1 MEKKEIYYILSAIL
15 LFTLSFSCSESE
27 KEDWPS
33 TGEDYTMTTQSEV
46 DAFNITSNIRNLTIT
61 GEEINNL
68 SNLKFQKVENL
79 TIENTSIV
87 SLSLPALNAIHGSL
101 IIKNNSQLTDLEG
114 LVNLNFVNGR
124 ISIEDNNSLVDI
136 SGLLG
141 IKLFTGELSITGN
154 RALGQ
159 NEPCMNNEIGF
170 CVVKYLVE
178 SGILSG
184 NVILANNHPDA
195 PTTVQMIGQI
205 PGSDIISYAIL
216 SKDDA
221 QNFAPLSDTIMDLRI
236 SGLDITNLDIQSIAS
251 KIVWAKG
258 TVTLDNTSVTT
269 TEGFFDVVHCDGSI
283 KLINNQLLDN
293 GQGFKYY
300 TKINGDLIIE
310 NCPNMTYWT
319 SGGQGGVSFSSIE
332 RIEGNFRI
340 DPARKLN
347 DGGGGFSKLSY
358 VGGNFELVG
367 DPTYGENWNLQ
378 TWYDWG
384 GGIKH
389 IGGDLVYK
397 NHYKVNGL
405 GGFQGLE
412 YIGGDVYILDNGG
425 PDGVI
430 PILSTDGLIGFCLI
444 RELYDR
450 GVMKKDGVK
459 IMLRQR
465 PTDPYI
471 DFNELPHCN

>member
-1 MEKKEIYYILSAIL
+1 MKMKKKGIYYILSAIF
-15 LFTLSFSCSESE
+15 LFTLSCSESE

-33 TGEDYTMTTQSEV
+33 SGEDYTLTTQSEV
-46 DAFNITSNIRNLTIT
+46 DAFNITSNINNLTIT

-79 TIENTSIV
+79 SIENTSIV

-101 IIKNNSQLTDLEG
+101 IIKNNDHLTDLEG
-114 LVNLNFVNGR
+114 LNNLKFVNGI

-136 SGLLG
+136 SGFLG
-141 IKLFTGELSITGN
+141 IKWFEGNLTIIGN
-154 RALGQ
+154 RALGK
-159 NEPCMNNEIGF
+159 NERCNNNEIGF
-170 CVVKYLVE
+170 CVVKHLVE

-184 NVILANNHPDA
+184 DVILANNHPDA
-195 PTTVQMIGQI
+195 PTTVEMIGKI
-205 PGSDIISYAIL
+205 PGGDIISYTIL

-221 QNFAPLSDTIMDLRI
+221 QNFAPLSDTIMDMHI
-236 SGLDITNLDIQSIAS
+236 SGLEIADLDLQSIAS

-258 TVTLDNTSVTT
+258 TVTLENTSVTT

-293 GQGFKYY
+293 SRGFKDY

-310 NCPNMTYWT
+310 NCPNMTYWN
-319 SGGQGGVSFSSIE
+319 SSDGQTGVTFYNVE

-340 DPARKLN
+340 DPA
-347 DGGGGFSKLSY
+347 SKLDESGSAFARLLY
-358 VGGNFELVG
+358 VGGNFELIG
-367 DPTYGENWNLQ
+367 DPTYGEIWNISAMH
-378 TWYDWG
+378 
-384 GGIKH
+384 IKH

-405 GGFQGLE
+405 NGFQELE

-430 PILSTDGLIGFCLI
+430 PILSTSAYQIGFCLI
-444 RELYDR
+444 RELYDK
-450 GVMKKDGVK
+450 GVMKKENVK
-459 IMLRQR
+459 IELRAQS
-465 PTDPYI
+465 TDPYI
-471 DFNELPHCN
+471 NFNELTHCN